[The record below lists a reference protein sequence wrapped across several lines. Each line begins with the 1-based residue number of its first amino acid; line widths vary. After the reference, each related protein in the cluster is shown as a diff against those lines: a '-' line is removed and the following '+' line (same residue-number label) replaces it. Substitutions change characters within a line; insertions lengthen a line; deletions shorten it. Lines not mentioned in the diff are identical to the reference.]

1 MDSNYSIQAY
11 RHEPHRTS
19 AMELFCEKQ
28 LTAFCKK
35 VSFQCFLNKPLKLV
49 EYNLNIFLML
59 FELKKIVLIDF
70 HFVVFTD
77 DIFLYLQFI
86 LCAFCS
92 DLSETLNIM
101 KSIFDV

>member
-1 MDSNYSIQAY
+1 
-11 RHEPHRTS
+11 
-19 AMELFCEKQ
+19 
-28 LTAFCKK
+28 
-35 VSFQCFLNKPLKLV
+35 
-49 EYNLNIFLML
+49 ML